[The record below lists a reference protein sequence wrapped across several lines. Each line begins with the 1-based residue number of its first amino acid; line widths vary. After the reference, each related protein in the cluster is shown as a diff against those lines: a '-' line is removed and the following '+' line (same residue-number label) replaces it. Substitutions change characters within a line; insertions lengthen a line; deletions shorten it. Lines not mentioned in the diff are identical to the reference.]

1 VTTRDELR
9 LAELARRHGVRWARV
24 GTVGGE
30 RLVIA
35 SGGTTLVD
43 LGVAELHLAWMT
55 LERALSAR

>member
-1 VTTRDELR
+1 
-9 LAELARRHGVRWARV
+9 V